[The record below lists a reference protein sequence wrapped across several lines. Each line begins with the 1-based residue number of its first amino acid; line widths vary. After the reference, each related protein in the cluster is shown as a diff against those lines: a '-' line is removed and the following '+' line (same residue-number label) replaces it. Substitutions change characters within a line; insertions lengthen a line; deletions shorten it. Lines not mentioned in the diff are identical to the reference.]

1 MTFKNMKIE
10 ITDEVQLKA
19 VCDVL
24 QSMGY
29 KKTGWIGYS
38 KVFFISTNKI
48 GQMTDHAISL
58 MNCFNSIELTTL
70 TDLLA
75 LRDKQFMEKIHA

>member
-1 MTFKNMKIE
+1 MTFKDMKVA

-24 QSMGY
+24 ESMGY
-29 KKTGWIGYS
+29 GYWGIEQNDKWIGISFRS
-38 KVFFISTNKI
+38 KQFTTFP
-48 GQMTDHAISL
+48 TDAY
-58 MNCFNSIELTTL
+58 FTDETLTTL

-75 LRDKQFMEKIHA
+75 LRDKQFMEKIHAN

>member
-10 ITDEVQLKA
+10 ITDGVQLKA

-24 QSMGY
+24 QNMGY
-29 KKTGWIGYS
+29 DKPFQ
-38 KVFFISTNKI
+38 VFDDNE
-48 GQMTDHAISL
+48 
-58 MNCFNSIELTTL
+58 IETVECYDDGRLAKYGSDLGNNGETVTL

-75 LRDKQFMEKIHA
+75 LRDKQFMGKIHAK

>member
-24 QSMGY
+24 ESMRYECGY
-29 KKTGWIGYS
+29 KSEQNTTKHIETYFDGMYD
-38 KVFFISTNKI
+38 
-48 GQMTDHAISL
+48 MY
-58 MNCFNSIELTTL
+58 CFNDNNCNTNL

-75 LRDKQFMEKIHA
+75 LRDKQFKEKIHAK

>member
-24 QSMGY
+24 LSIGY
-29 KKTGWIGYS
+29 GSWGINKNDKWIGAS
-38 KVFFISTNKI
+38 FKNKQFTTFSSDAFFSDEVI
-48 GQMTDHAISL
+48 
-58 MNCFNSIELTTL
+58 TTL

-75 LRDKQFMEKIHA
+75 MRDKQFMESIHAK

>member
-1 MTFKNMKIE
+1 MKIE

-24 QSMGY
+24 ESMGY
-29 KKTGWIGYS
+29 EKPFQ
-38 KVFFISTNKI
+38 VFDDNEIKSVECYDD
-48 GQMTDHAISL
+48 GSL
-58 MNCFNSIELTTL
+58 AKYGCDLGRNGETVTL

-75 LRDKQFMEKIHA
+75 MRDKQFMEKINAK

>member
-10 ITDEVQLKA
+10 ITDKVQLKA

-29 KKTGWIGYS
+29 DKPFQ
-38 KVFFISTNKI
+38 VFDDNEIKNVECYDDGRLAKYGFDLGDNGETV
-48 GQMTDHAISL
+48 
-58 MNCFNSIELTTL
+58 TL

-75 LRDKQFMEKIHA
+75 MRDKQFMEKIHEK

>member
-10 ITDEVQLKA
+10 ITDGVQLKA

-29 KKTGWIGYS
+29 KRNNKQRRGRVRYVIADDDG
-38 KVFFISTNKI
+38 VVTNWFRD
-48 GQMTDHAISL
+48 TDFDFYKPTS
-58 MNCFNSIELTTL
+58 L

-75 LRDKQFMEKIHA
+75 MRDKQFMEKIHA

>member
-24 QSMGY
+24 ESVGFVNTY
-29 KKTGWIGYS
+29 KTISKISTVITDKTGYS
-38 KVFFISTNKI
+38 LLGLPSEIIDDRSS
-48 GQMTDHAISL
+48 A
-58 MNCFNSIELTTL
+58 TL

-75 LRDKQFMEKIHA
+75 MRDKQFMEKIHA

>member
-1 MTFKNMKIE
+1 MKFKNMKIA
-10 ITDEVQLKA
+10 ITDEVHLKA

-29 KKTGWIGYS
+29 DKPFQTFDDSEI
-38 KVFFISTNKI
+38 TNVECYDN
-48 GQMTDHAISL
+48 G
-58 MNCFNSIELTTL
+58 ELAKYGDDLGDNGETVTL

-75 LRDKQFMEKIHA
+75 MRDQLFMGSIR